1 MSDSLIQPENTAE
14 SGTEGLREVLDDL
27 HRACKDIQL
36 SMIATRDGLTMSSLG
51 TVLEPERVGAMCTE
65 LLAVCEKTATEL
77 QRGNLEQMLVKGGDG
92 CLLLLSAGEHAVLA
106 VMSRPDANLGM
117 VFLEAERAA
126 LAISKVI

>member
-14 SGTEGLREVLDDL
+14 GGTEGLRAVLDDL

-36 SMIATRDGLTMSSLG
+36 SMVATRDGLTMSSLG
-51 TVLEPERVGAMCTE
+51 TVLEPERVGAMCSE
-65 LLAVCEKTATEL
+65 LLTVCEKTAKEL
-77 QRGNLEQMLVKGGDG
+77 QRGHLEQMLVKGENG
-92 CLLLLSAGEHAVLA
+92 CLLLLSSGEHAVLA

-126 LAISKVI
+126 LAISQAI